1 MNIFIFMK
9 QFIILLIPIIF
20 TKCFVLNEAGLNIN
34 SDIRGSEAKK
44 LVSEAIQTAEIN
56 ALTIYL
62 ANNGMRGGIAPISA
76 LIVVNGLLAS
86 KLYPYVSKIQD
97 ASFYSE
103 GSVYQC
109 TEDIKKKGAI
119 SLGLTYSEQP
129 ASGLGGPLRDAAIL
143 PEFASCELEK
153 TGSLLGI
160 PKVID
165 L

>member
-1 MNIFIFMK
+1 MK
-9 QFIILLIPIIF
+9 RILSLLMLSTF
-20 TKCFVLNEAGLNIN
+20 YQCFVLNEAGLNIN

-86 KLYPYVSKIQD
+86 KLYPYISKVHD
-97 ASFYSE
+97 ASYYTE
-103 GSVYQC
+103 VSVYQC

-119 SLGLTYSEQP
+119 SLGLTYSEQT